1 MRTLVKCLLL
11 VFCANVA
18 FGFEGVPL
26 LLWGSTQGKTLSPPA
41 INSLASGNI
50 LTDNI
55 VSSQYTVVFV
65 GDKLSPEALNECGE
79 KNCFPY
85 LENVQQKTYFANVEN
100 PIGLLATVGD
110 DRKTEWVNAGHKL
123 TPQAGKIT
131 FVTLTPGDFNTQD
144 AEIAQAVKEIEATGE
159 NNAVFVYTAQHND
172 VAEESITAR
181 RIKRETTNKQDEAT
195 DEPFVFFRDN
205 ETYIISYSTI
215 SFEAPQASPMVLNF
229 TSATVAR
236 LNDSE
241 DSGFALNL
249 VGEGPQLT
257 FEIHGLHGRWWVEKL
272 IYDEKEFYLN
282 TYIGTHIGFSFACT
296 PTSIF
301 ISKDEVQTNQFNR
314 LHITRLQLE
323 PRFSTDATEP
333 FNGFSEPWD
342 CVGFIS
348 PGIMGGLF
356 VAILLLV
363 ILAAGLSWI
372 MEIRT
377 MDRFDDIK
385 GKTIT
390 INVNE

>member
-1 MRTLVKCLLL
+1 MKTLVKCLLL

-18 FGFEGVPL
+18 VGFEGVPL
-26 LLWGSTQGKTLSPPA
+26 LLWGSTQGNTLSPPA

-50 LTDNI
+50 LTENI
-55 VSSQYTVVFV
+55 ASTQYTVVFV
-65 GDKLSPEALNECGE
+65 GDKLSPEALNECGA

-110 DRKTEWVNAGHKL
+110 RRKTEWVNAGHKL

-131 FVTLTPGDFNTQD
+131 FVTLTPGDFTTQD
-144 AEIAQAVKEIEATGE
+144 AEIAQAVKELEA
-159 NNAVFVYTAQHND
+159 ADSKDVVFVYTAQHND
-172 VAEESITAR
+172 VAEDSITAH
-181 RIKRETTNKQDEAT
+181 RIKRETTNKQDEQLP
-195 DEPFVFFRDN
+195 DEPFTYFRDN
-205 ETYIISYSTI
+205 ETYIISYSSI
-215 SFEAPQASPMVLNF
+215 AYLAAEATTPVELNF
-229 TSATVAR
+229 TSATTTR
-236 LNDSE
+236 FNDTILTL
-241 DSGFALNL
+241 DL
-249 VGEGPQLT
+249 VGAGPKLT
-257 FEIHGLHGRWWVEKL
+257 FQIAGEHGRWWVDKL
-272 IYDEKEFYLN
+272 IYDEKEYYLN
-282 TYIGTHIGFSFACT
+282 TFIGTHMGFSFACT
-296 PTSIF
+296 PTSVF
-301 ISKDEVQTNQFNR
+301 LSKEEVPTNPFNK
-314 LHITRLQLE
+314 LQITRLQLE

-333 FNGFSEPWD
+333 FTGYSEPWD

-356 VAILLLV
+356 VTILLLV
-363 ILAAGLSWI
+363 ILSAGLSWI